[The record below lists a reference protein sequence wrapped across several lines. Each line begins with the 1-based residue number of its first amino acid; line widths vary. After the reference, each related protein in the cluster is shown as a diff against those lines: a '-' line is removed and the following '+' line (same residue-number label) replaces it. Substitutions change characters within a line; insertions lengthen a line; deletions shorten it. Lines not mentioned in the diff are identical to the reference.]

1 MKQLR
6 ATNLESMYGEKVL
19 LDQISFLIETGD
31 RVGIVGV
38 NGTGKTTLL
47 NAIDGSVPAD
57 QGQIETPNDYRI
69 GYLTQD
75 PVLDADKKVMDAI
88 FAGSQPVFQLIREYE
103 AALQA
108 YSASP
113 ADSKAED
120 RYTRLE
126 QQMTQSDAWEA
137 EATIKTIL
145 TQLHLPDLDL
155 SISAL
160 SGGQKKRVGLA
171 QVLIQAP
178 DLLLLDEPT
187 NHLDFDSIAWL
198 EKYLAN
204 YPGAVMTVT
213 HDRYFLDH
221 VANRIFELSFG
232 HLYEYVGNYQDYV
245 SAKAERVAAAQVAEH
260 KSNQLYKKELAW
272 MKTSARARS
281 TKQHARETRFAELEA
296 QQGTLQMDGAVEVN
310 LGQQRLGKKVIRL
323 ENANLKFDNRVI
335 LNDFNELI
343 QAQQRIGITGGNGTG
358 KSTLLNVIAQQQ
370 SLDSGVLEIGETVK
384 LAYYAQQTE
393 PIPEDKRV
401 IEYLSEVAQTVTN
414 ADGDQVSVTELLE
427 QFLFPPFM
435 HGTLIRKLSGGEK
448 RRLYLLKLLIQ
459 QPNVLLL
466 DEPTNDLDIS
476 TLTVLEQYLQN
487 FQGTV
492 ITVSHDRYFLDKVA
506 DHLLIFKGL
515 GEIDRYDGKFTDYLA
530 QMAQSNNSS
539 VSVDFSSTKSGVK
552 NDKLVDDT
560 PITKQAPAKKKLT
573 YMEQKEFAG
582 IENEI
587 AKLESELETTTSA
600 MNEQGAD
607 FAKLSELQTQFD
619 ALNQE
624 LNQKMDRWAELS
636 ERAE

>member
-103 AALQA
+103 AALKA

-530 QMAQSNNSS
+530 QMAQSDNSS

>member
-103 AALQA
+103 AALKA

>member
-6 ATNLESMYGEKVL
+6 ATNLESIYGEKIL

-47 NAIDGSVPAD
+47 NAIDGCVPAD
-57 QGQIETPNDYRI
+57 QGQLETPNDYRI

-88 FAGSQPVFQLIREYE
+88 FAGSQPIFQLIREYE
-103 AALQA
+103 DALQA
-108 YSASP
+108 YSANP
-113 ADSKAED
+113 ADSKAEE

-145 TQLHLPDLDL
+145 TQLHLPDLGL

-296 QQGTLQMDGAVEVN
+296 KQGTLQLDGTVEVN

-358 KSTLLNVIAQQQ
+358 KSTLLNIIAQQQ
-370 SLDSGVLEIGETVK
+370 PLDSGMLEIGETVK

-393 PIPEDKRV
+393 PIPDDKRV

-414 ADGDQVSVTELLE
+414 ADGERVSVTELLE

-487 FQGTV
+487 FQGTI

-506 DHLLIFKGL
+506 DHLLIFKGF
-515 GEIDRYDGKFTDYLA
+515 GEIDRYDGKFTDYLGQVA
-530 QMAQSNNSS
+530 QNNSS
-539 VSVDFSSTKSGVK
+539 SVSANSNLTK
-552 NDKLVDDT
+552 NDKPVDDAT
-560 PITKQAPAKKKLT
+560 TVKQAPTKKKLT

-582 IENEI
+582 IEGEI
-587 AKLESELETTTSA
+587 AKLESQLETITNA
-600 MNEQGAD
+600 MNKQGSD
-607 FAKLSELQTQFD
+607 FAKLSELQAQFD
-619 ALNQE
+619 ACNQE

>member
-530 QMAQSNNSS
+530 QMAQSDNSS